1 VPRIGRHGRVATLV
15 AVALAAFLLPQAQAN
30 EGPKADPKAAKRS
43 VDAQVEQLGEDLH
56 DQTKEVKE
64 ATTALAN
71 AEAKLPPAQA
81 ALASARSALA
91 AAEDAQFDAAL
102 SLSATEASAEQALM
116 EHLVAQAQIRVHRE
130 ALAAFARQ
138 AYMGGDFQRL
148 SVLMDAQS
156 PEDLTSA
163 MTYYSS
169 VNRSEKQVL
178 ADLDALQERLERTQE
193 TLDAAREQILR
204 DQEAAEEAVVETS
217 RARDAATAAAA
228 EVQALITARGVALEK
243 AEDLKAEI
251 EKRLAAMKA
260 ESDRLAQIIRERAE
274 AARRAAEKSG
284 GKIVQG
290 TGLLSRPVNGPITS
304 PYGMRYHPILHRYKL
319 HTGTDFGVPTG
330 TAVRAAREGRV
341 IESYY
346 NSAYGNRVVVD
357 HGYVNG
363 VYLVTTY
370 NHLSRDTVS
379 RGEKL
384 ERGEVLGYAGSTG
397 YSTGPHLHFE
407 VMEDGRFVDP
417 MRWLD

>member
-1 VPRIGRHGRVATLV
+1 MARHGRVATLV
-15 AVALAAFLLPQAQAN
+15 AVALAAFLLPQAQA
-30 EGPKADPKAAKRS
+30 EESPKATKRTI
-43 VDAQVEQLGEDLH
+43 DAQVEQLGEDLH

-64 ATTALAN
+64 ASAALAA

-81 ALASARSALA
+81 ALAAARA
-91 AAEDAQFDAAL
+91 AFAEAQDAEFDAGL
-102 SLSATEASAEQALM
+102 SLAATEAHAEQALM
-116 EHLVAQAQIRVHRE
+116 EYLVAQAQIRAHRE

-156 PEDLTSA
+156 PEEFTSA

-178 ADLDALQERLERTQE
+178 ADLDALTDELEQKQESLDDALER
-193 TLDAAREQILR
+193 ILEE
-204 DQEAAEEAVVETS
+204 QEAAEAAVRNTA
-217 RARDAATAAAA
+217 RARDAATAAQA
-228 EVQALITARGVALEK
+228 EVQALIDARAVALGK
-243 AEDLKAEI
+243 AEDLKVEI
-251 EKRLAAMKA
+251 EKRLAVMKA
-260 ESDRLAQIIRERAE
+260 ESDRLAQIIRQRAE
-274 AARRAAEKSG
+274 AARKAAEKTG
-284 GKIVQG
+284 RKVVHG
-290 TGLLSRPVNGPITS
+290 TGLLSRPVNGPVTS

-330 TAVRAAREGRV
+330 TSVRAARGGTV

-346 NSAYGNRVVVD
+346 NGAYGNRVVVD

-384 ERGEVLGYAGSTG
+384 DRGEVLGYAGSTG

-417 MRWLD
+417 MRWLE

>member
-1 VPRIGRHGRVATLV
+1 MARHGRVATLV
-15 AVALAAFLLPQAQAN
+15 AVALAAFLLPQAQAD
-30 EGPKADPKAAKRS
+30 EGPKDKKRT

-64 ATTALAN
+64 ATGARAV

-81 ALASARSALA
+81 ALATARTALA
-91 AAEDAQFDAAL
+91 VAQDAEFDAGL
-102 SLSATEASAEQALM
+102 SLAATEAHAEQALM
-116 EHLVAQAQIRVHRE
+116 EYLVAQAQIRAHRE

-156 PEDLTSA
+156 PEELTSA

-178 ADLDALQERLERTQE
+178 ADLDVLKDELEQKQES
-193 TLDAAREQILR
+193 LDDARERILEE
-204 DQEAAEEAVVETS
+204 QEAAEAAVQNTA
-217 RARDAATAAAA
+217 RASDAATAAQA
-228 EVQALITARGVALEK
+228 EVQALIDARAVALDK
-243 AEDLKAEI
+243 AEDLKVEI

-260 ESDRLAQIIRERAE
+260 ESDRLAEIIRQRAE
-274 AARRAAEKSG
+274 AARKAAEKTG
-284 GKIVQG
+284 RKVVQG

-330 TAVRAAREGRV
+330 TAVRAAREGTV

-384 ERGEVLGYAGSTG
+384 DRGEVLGYAGSTG

-407 VMEDGRFVDP
+407 VMEDGHFVDP

>member
-1 VPRIGRHGRVATLV
+1 MPSSARPGRVAMLV
-15 AVALAAFLLPQAQAN
+15 AVAVAAFLLPQAQAD
-30 EGPKADPKAAKRS
+30 EGPAAKKRT
-43 VDAQVEQLGEDLH
+43 VDAQVEQLGGNLH
-56 DQTKEVKE
+56 DQTKEVQE
-64 ATTALAN
+64 ATTALAA
-71 AEAKLPPAQA
+71 AEAELPPAQA
-81 ALASARSALA
+81 ALAAARTALA
-91 AAEDAQFDAAL
+91 SAEDAQFDAAL
-102 SLSATEASAEQALM
+102 SLAATESHAEQALI
-116 EHLVAQAQIRVHRE
+116 EYLATQAQIRAHRE

-156 PEDLTSA
+156 PEEFTSA

-178 ADLDALQERLERTQE
+178 ADLDALQDELQGKQQS
-193 TLDAAREQILR
+193 LDEARQRIL
-204 DQEAAEEAVVETS
+204 DQQEAAAEAVADTT
-217 RARDAATAAAA
+217 RARNVATAAQA
-228 EVQALITARGVALEK
+228 EVQALIAARAVALEK

-251 EKRLAAMKA
+251 EQRLATMKA
-260 ESDRLAQIIRERAE
+260 ESDRLAEIIRQRAA
-274 AARRAAEKSG
+274 AARAAAEKAEKTG
-284 GKIVQG
+284 RTVVEG
-290 TGLLSRPVNGPITS
+290 TGLLSRPVNGAITS
-304 PYGMRYHPILHRYKL
+304 PYGMRYHPILRYYKL
-319 HTGTDFGVPTG
+319 HTGTDFAAPTG
-330 TAVRAAREGRV
+330 TAVRATREGRV
-341 IESYY
+341 IEAYY

-370 NHLSRDTVS
+370 NHMSRDAVS